1 MTLEILVLA
10 WDRQRNREGFNLLM
24 ESHPPLMIIEP
35 QTSIHIKKNLI
46 VFAST
51 LKYHILSQSINDDI
65 NMVSTI
71 AGSVHRRLCRVK
83 NMLAMYLKYH
93 KAGLLMDT

>member
-1 MTLEILVLA
+1 MTLEIRFLA

-24 ESHPPLMIIEP
+24 ESHPPLIIVKP
-35 QTSIHIKKNLI
+35 QTAIHIYKKNDLENLI

-51 LKYHILSQSINDDI
+51 LKYHVLSQNINDDI

-71 AGSVHRRLCRVK
+71 AGSV
-83 NMLAMYLKYH
+83 N
-93 KAGLLMDT
+93 AGC